1 MIGKA
6 AVNKSRDLVGRT
18 IGRTTLVHPIPR
30 SPDLPIMRC
39 ALLLAL
45 HALLFTASWCLADA
59 GVIIP
64 IGEERPRPSVLSL
77 EEIHLTVYIDNGD
90 ARVFI
95 QQIYASHHDSIL
107 EGNYIFALPSRAAIS
122 DFAVWDGVT
131 RIPGVILERK
141 RAEEIYNALKWQSI
155 DPGLLQMGERG
166 AEEARRSQVFSARV
180 VPIPAFGTKRIE
192 IEYHE
197 TLPVENLESLFA
209 VPLHPDAYQAQSAA
223 HLSID
228 FELHS
233 QHPIRD
239 FQVIGRT
246 FPLKIIQR
254 GPTLVKGTL
263 EADNVLF
270 KEDFAVRY
278 ALDEAKA
285 DSLEVLT
292 YRNPRPQ
299 QPDAAATA
307 APLANASE
315 PGFFEASALFASHG
329 RAPSVGGAVSAG
341 PSRTILVLFDTSLSM
356 QWEKLERSY
365 QAMEA
370 LLRSLRPGDHFNL
383 LLFNTELSWFGKQP
397 VLANKP
403 AVERA
408 LEFVR
413 ASGLRGGT
421 NLQQALE
428 AALAAV
434 AGAVREPSPEGF
446 GPQGE
451 SPLPQAKD
459 SPRESYIV
467 LLSDGDATRGIIGTG
482 RLAAWYA
489 QQWKSLPEALR
500 PRTYAFGV
508 GDDANQVLL
517 RSLCQNRGLMEWVRS
532 TEPIDFK
539 LNAFISK
546 LGRDPLAQLKLTSTP
561 AANFDLVYSLEDTVF
576 PGSVAAW
583 VGQYKKPLPSAQF
596 AVQAIRQGIATKM
609 QASVPL
615 PQENLEHPDLPR
627 TWAKARVDA
636 LLAKIERA
644 GEDRASVDEIIR
656 LARKYKFVTPYTSF
670 LAAPRAL
677 LRPRVIRPGDPVI
690 RVKTDPS
697 ITSAVALF
705 PFGLIKTLRYLP
717 GEDVWQSRF
726 LAPEDMTDGT
736 YVVRL
741 ILRDREGHV
750 YRESKTF
757 VVVTQPPVV
766 RVRLEKKQFRRG
778 EPIYLRVSA
787 SARTR
792 TVLARMYGVEPAY
805 LAWNQEAGANTG
817 NLVVPAD
824 LPAGP
829 YTLTV
834 TAEDIAHNIGSQ
846 EVTIEVLP

>member
-1 MIGKA
+1 M
-6 AVNKSRDLVGRT
+6 KSTHRLLILLV
-18 IGRTTLVHPIPR
+18 
-30 SPDLPIMRC
+30 
-39 ALLLAL
+39 LLS
-45 HALLFTASWCLADA
+45 TASWGFGDA

-64 IGEERPRPSVLSL
+64 TGQERPDPSILSL
-77 EEIHLTVYIDNGD
+77 EEMRITVYIDNGD

-95 QQIYASHHDSIL
+95 QQIYGSHQDGVL

-166 AEEARRSQVFSARV
+166 AEEARRSQVFSAHI
-180 VPIPAFGTKRIE
+180 VPIPAYGTKRLE

-197 TLPVENLESLFA
+197 TLPVENLQSFFA
-209 VPLHPDAYQAQSAA
+209 VPLHPDAYQAQTAA
-223 HLSID
+223 HLNIN
-228 FELHS
+228 FELHT
-233 QHPIRD
+233 QHAIRD
-239 FQVIGRT
+239 FQVIGLT
-246 FPLKIIQR
+246 FPLKITER
-254 GPTLVKGTL
+254 GPNLVKATL
-263 EADNVLF
+263 EASNALF

-278 ALDEAKA
+278 AFDEAKA

-292 YRNPRPQ
+292 YRNARPR
-299 QPDAAATA
+299 QPDAADTA
-307 APLANASE
+307 PPPPNTSE

-329 RAPSVGGAVSAG
+329 HVPAAGDATSAG
-341 PSRTILVLFDTSLSM
+341 PPRTILVLFDTSLSM

-365 QAMEA
+365 LAMET
-370 LLRSLRPGDHFNL
+370 LLRSLRPADRFNL
-383 LLFNTELSWFGKQP
+383 LLFNTELSWFEKQP
-397 VLANKP
+397 LMADKP

-421 NLQQALE
+421 NLQQALD
-428 AALAAV
+428 AALT
-434 AGAVREPSPEGF
+434 
-446 GPQGE
+446 
-451 SPLPQAKD
+451 QAR
-459 SPRESYIV
+459 SSTGESYIV
-467 LLSDGDATRGIIGTG
+467 LLSDGDATRGLIGTG
-482 RLAAWYA
+482 RLAAWYSRE
-489 QQWKSLPEALR
+489 WKSLPEASR
-500 PRTYAFGV
+500 PRTYTFGV

-517 RSLCQNRGLMEWVRS
+517 RLLGQNRGLMEWVRS
-532 TEPIDFK
+532 TEPMDFK
-539 LNAFISK
+539 LNAFIGK
-546 LGRDPLAQLKLTSTP
+546 IGRDPLSRLKLTSTP
-561 AANFDLVYSLEDTVF
+561 AANFDLVYPLDDTVF

-583 VGQYKKPLPSAQF
+583 VGQYKRPLPSAQF
-596 AVQAIRQGIATKM
+596 DVQATREGAAARM
-609 QASVPL
+609 HSSVPL

-636 LLAKIERA
+636 LLAKIERE
-644 GEDRASVDEIIR
+644 GEDRASVDEIIH

-697 ITSAVALF
+697 ITSVVALF
-705 PFGLIKTLRYLP
+705 PFGLIKNLRYLP
-717 GEDVWQSRF
+717 SEDIWQTRF
-726 LAPEDMTDGT
+726 LAPQDMTDGT

-757 VVVTQPPVV
+757 VMVTQPPVV
-766 RVRLEKKQFRRG
+766 RVRLDKKQFRRG
-778 EPIYLRVSA
+778 ESIPLRVSA
-787 SARTR
+787 SSRTR
-792 TVLARMYGVEPAY
+792 TVLARMYGAEPAY
-805 LAWNQEAGANTG
+805 LTWNQDAGANTG
-817 NLVVPAD
+817 NLLVPAD